1 MLQLLP
7 NTAWQLAQFQLN
19 MERMRADH
27 NLLLVVGHA
36 NLLHFLADLGDEQT
50 QRFEKELTAAN
61 VKVEAWA
68 PHPEQLYV
76 TIDKL
81 LSR

>member
-1 MLQLLP
+1 MFWILDFILLRRAAP
-7 NTAWQLAQFQLN
+7 SKHILWQLAQLQLN

-50 QRFEKELTAAN
+50 QRF
-61 VKVEAWA
+61 
-68 PHPEQLYV
+68 
-76 TIDKL
+76 
-81 LSR
+81 